1 MKNENT
7 AVCKRPNRTSQVIR
21 IDLDLVE
28 EINRLAE
35 VTRTPAKVIASDAIR
50 FALKHAVMKP
60 VECCDVEFVVQSAP
74 DKERER

>member
-1 MKNENT
+1 MCGSK
-7 AVCKRPNRTSQVIR
+7 VVR
-21 IDLDLVE
+21 IDADLIDE
-28 EINRLAE
+28 LERLSAAS
-35 VTRTPAKVIASDAIR
+35 RTPLKEIASNAIR